1 MAQANL
7 EIVLRQHPLEKAKH
21 SADILQ
27 NQMGDTGQTDGT
39 YQQHQHR
46 EGNPVLPAAGDKRH
60 QRQDAKERCAQ
71 PDGGTRQR
79 SDEGSGTQDEPCQQD
94 DGAQDDFQDS
104 LAHRN
109 PSSNRVQLERR
120 KQLVH
125 HAQQPIDFLLNFVN
139 L

>member
-7 EIVLRQHPLEKAKH
+7 EIVLRQQPLEKAKH
-21 SADILQ
+21 PADILQ
-27 NQMGDTGQTDGT
+27 NQMGDAGQADRTHK
-39 YQQHQHR
+39 QHQHR

-71 PDGGTRQR
+71 PDNGTRQR
-79 SDEGSGTQDEPCQQD
+79 SDEGSGAQDKPCQQD
-94 DGAQDDFQDS
+94 NGAQDDFQDC
-104 LAHRN
+104 LAHR
-109 PSSNRVQLERR
+109 SFSLYSVQLEHR

-125 HAQQPIDFLLNFVN
+125 HAQQLIDFLLNFVN